1 MHQGNDPASPGTGGE
16 GAGYSTF
23 SLAHAA
29 EEIVRANPGTSI
41 DWHGMNL
48 STHFQA
54 IFSVRRQKCHG
65 FEALVRAVDDGG
77 AVPWDGL
84 HDRTAQCARV
94 LLDWT
99 CRAMHLRNYAMVDP
113 GDFTLFINV
122 HPEAA
127 VRDAGRPKE
136 FASLIRYYG
145 LTPKRVCVEILE
157 AACSSETKLRQAVDG
172 YRELGVSIAMGDF
185 GMGCSNFDRVVA
197 LRPDVVKIDRALLAG
212 SVGNE
217 RARRM
222 LPGMVALLHEAQTK
236 VAVEGIETRAEAML
250 ALGAKADFLQ
260 GFFFARPQAAL
271 GDDGGSRQRLD
282 QLMDEA
288 RLAAA

>member
-1 MHQGNDPASPGTGGE
+1 MQQGKDPASPGTGGE
-16 GAGYSTF
+16 GANYSSF

-29 EEIVRANPGTSI
+29 EEIVRASPGTSI
-41 DWHGMNL
+41 DWHGMSL
-48 STHFQA
+48 STHFQP
-54 IFSVRRQKCHG
+54 IFNVRRQKCHG
-65 FEALVRAVDDGG
+65 FEALVRAVDDEG
-77 AVPWDGL
+77 AVSWDDL
-84 HDRTAQCARV
+84 HDRTAQVARV

-113 GDFTLFINV
+113 GDLTLFINV

-127 VRDAGRPKE
+127 VRDAGRARE

-157 AACSSETKLRQAVDG
+157 SPCSSETKLREAVEG
-172 YRELGVSIAMGDF
+172 YRELGVSVAMGDF
-185 GMGCSNFDRVVA
+185 GTGCSNFDRVVA

-212 SVGNE
+212 TVGNE

-236 VAVEGIETRAEAML
+236 VAIEGIESRADAML
-250 ALGAKADFLQ
+250 AIGAKADFLQ
-260 GFFFARPQAAL
+260 GFFFASPQAAL
-271 GDDGGSRQRLD
+271 GDEGGSRQKLGA
-282 QLMDEA
+282 LLDEA